1 MGRKRKFYSGAINHI
16 YQKSIDGNNLFYGD
30 EDFISFFTIMS
41 ICAKNCNIQILLIC
55 IMYNHFHAL
64 IRSADIYDL
73 SKFMDRFTS
82 WYVMD
87 YNFSI
92 GRKGKLLKKNFG
104 SAPKWNDKSI
114 RSAINYVG
122 NNPVEKHL
130 CAAAEEY
137 RWNFLAYYQCNSPFS
152 APLIRKNASKKLRRA
167 LAEVDSMHNF
177 DKPIKCLQ
185 AKRLLSKLTK
195 EEADQLIDYII
206 TLYSVIDYNEL
217 ILYYGSYEKM
227 LEAMRSNT
235 GSEHEIQEEW
245 YPESDK
251 SFQEMTDYTI
261 TQWPMK
267 IARQVSMLD
276 ESSKTHLLYELKQHT
291 SASNRQICK
300 FLHINSDSKPHT
312 NGG

>member
-1 MGRKRKFYSGAINHI
+1 
-16 YQKSIDGNNLFYGD
+16 
-30 EDFISFFTIMS
+30 
-41 ICAKNCNIQILLIC
+41 
-55 IMYNHFHAL
+55 MYNHFHAL

-251 SFQEMTDYTI
+251 SFQKMTDYTI
-261 TQWPMK
+261 TKWPDK
-267 IARQVSMLD
+267 IARHVSMLD
-276 ESSKTHLLYELKQHT
+276 ESQKTHLFYELQQHT

>member
-1 MGRKRKFYSGAINHI
+1 
-16 YQKSIDGNNLFYGD
+16 
-30 EDFISFFTIMS
+30 
-41 ICAKNCNIQILLIC
+41 
-55 IMYNHFHAL
+55 
-64 IRSADIYDL
+64 
-73 SKFMDRFTS
+73 
-82 WYVMD
+82 MD

-167 LAEVDSMHNF
+167 LAEVDSMYNL

-300 FLHINSDSKPHT
+300 FLHINSDSKLHT

>member
-1 MGRKRKFYSGAINHI
+1 MGRKRKFYSGATNHI

-41 ICAKNCNIQILLIC
+41 ICAKNCDIQILLVC

-64 IRSADIYDL
+64 IRSANIYDL

-87 YNFSI
+87 YNSSI
-92 GRKGKLLKKNFG
+92 GRQGKLLKKNFG

-195 EEADQLIDYII
+195 EEANQLIDYII

-251 SFQEMTDYTI
+251 SFQKMTDYTI
-261 TQWPMK
+261 TKWPDK
-267 IARQVSMLD
+267 IARHVSMLD
-276 ESSKTHLLYELKQHT
+276 ESQKIHLFYELQQHT

-300 FLHINSDSKPHT
+300 FLHINNKPHT

>member
-312 NGG
+312 VLS

>member
-167 LAEVDSMHNF
+167 LAEVDSMYNL

-300 FLHINSDSKPHT
+300 FLHINSDSKLHT

>member
-1 MGRKRKFYSGAINHI
+1 
-16 YQKSIDGNNLFYGD
+16 
-30 EDFISFFTIMS
+30 
-41 ICAKNCNIQILLIC
+41 
-55 IMYNHFHAL
+55 MYNHFHAL

-130 CAAAEEY
+130 CDAAEEY

-167 LAEVDSMHNF
+167 LAEVDSMHNL